1 MHFGQFN
8 GLYDTVM
15 KEKNSL
21 VKAVGLDVDKSPI
34 MEISGGRVLHNHAV
48 MYILNGQG
56 YFEDI
61 NTPRQKVVKG
71 TVFYQYP
78 NRWHR
83 FDPDPGTVWTEYWI
97 LFDGTKSEQY
107 FGELIPETKPI
118 YNVGIEGSIIEA
130 YEELY
135 DLWLYPS
142 RGYKEYSS
150 LLLHKILAGFYVKI
164 NNIKVKRKDDIIHRA
179 KVLMKHNLES
189 GKVNFKQFADSE
201 NMSYEN
207 FRKRFKKETGFS
219 PKQYFLMI
227 KINRAKERL
236 LRSNLSI
243 KEICFE
249 LGFEDP
255 YYFSRLF
262 KKKEGLSPKQ
272 FKEENI
278 SFNL

>member
-71 TVFYQYP
+71 TVFFQYP

-142 RGYKEYSS
+142 RGYKEHSS
-150 LLLHKILAGFYVKI
+150 LLLHKILGEFYVKI
-164 NNIKVKRKDDIIHRA
+164 NSIKFKKKDDIIYRA
-179 KVLMKHNLES
+179 KMLIKFNLKSEE
-189 GKVNFKQFADSE
+189 VNFKQFADSE

-236 LRSNLSI
+236 LRPNLSI